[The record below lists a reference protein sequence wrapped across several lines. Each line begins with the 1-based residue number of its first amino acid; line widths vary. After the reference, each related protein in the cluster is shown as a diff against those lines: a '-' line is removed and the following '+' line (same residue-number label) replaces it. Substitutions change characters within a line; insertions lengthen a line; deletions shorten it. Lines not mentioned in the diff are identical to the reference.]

1 MCIEKE
7 HQTWLLVGHNV
18 DQNLYLQQPF
28 PCKQVDIFLGSDDTD
43 EENEYVFRQRLFS
56 SIDKE
61 NSDEDNI

>member
-1 MCIEKE
+1 MPNSLKTVEKWE
-7 HQTWLLVGHNV
+7 EDKKCQGQSFVNNETA
-18 DQNLYLQQPF
+18 
-28 PCKQVDIFLGSDDTD
+28 SDDTD